1 MTPMK
6 EYAIDGGG
14 KLTVEGDS
22 IEMDDVLARRILED
36 ADSVEAVMPDVV
48 PEVMRQAGC
57 LRTFARAV
65 VYGPEVKHDWLTKE
79 EEWPT
84 AVHEAAHAVVGV
96 LLGARLQEARMIPP
110 VWVAWEDGCDS
121 TPAAV
126 DAAGSVAESRIR
138 GEKLEVYGTDLDILQ
153 KKGAD
158 VSEAEATASVL
169 LDAYWRS
176 VEKVAERLLE
186 EGVLDH
192 NAVVQ
197 VIDAT
202 ERAPGK
208 APETG

>member
-1 MTPMK
+1 MK

-14 KLTVEGDS
+14 KLTIEGDS
-22 IEMDDVLARRILED
+22 IEMDDALARRILED
-36 ADSVEAVMPDVV
+36 ADSVAAAMPDVS
-48 PEVMRQAGC
+48 PEMMRQGPS
-57 LRTFARAV
+57 LRTIAKAV
-65 VYGPEVKHDWLTKE
+65 LYGPEITHEWLTKE

-110 VWVAWEDGCDS
+110 VWVGWEDGVES

-126 DAAGSVAESRIR
+126 DAAGFVAESRIR

-158 VSEAEATASVL
+158 VSEAEAAASVV

-208 APETG
+208 APKAG